1 MEMIPKPTR
10 SIVRA
15 KKEWKFVK
23 QECYGGCGESAISQ
37 KRAQR
42 DDLTDAFI

>member
-1 MEMIPKPTR
+1 MKRVEI
-10 SIVRA
+10 
-15 KKEWKFVK
+15 
-23 QECYGGCGESAISQ
+23 CGAGVLQGMWESAISQ